1 MLADSQ
7 TYFQVRQTGAKVLS
21 FLFSLSRKRKEKF
34 VRFTRGKT
42 LHDACQSSVEVQPSM
57 HLINSY
63 QLSVRVVI
71 LLLIWSIVYFDRCHF
86 DLEVIDQWSFLLL
99 ANEMCCVRMMMN
111 NTNDYRQVKIHR
123 KRRATQEHV
132 GKDER
137 EREDGVNTSFI
148 HEGFDLD
155 VHSTTPRHTCSL
167 GMVLLVT
174 IEESSFV
181 DITLHDTQKQEYYT
195 KMNLIGEIT
204 FEDHRG
210 ALITG
215 YLPSELIRKS
225 IFHIVCHDDRLVKLH
240 ALWKCKTADKDFS
253 PIEICLLSFPK
264 ASPPVSVSYS
274 GVWMPGMVHWYFF
287 KPSTN

>member
-123 KRRATQEHV
+123 KRRATQEHI

-137 EREDGVNTSFI
+137 ERRRGEYLFHSRRIRFRCA
-148 HEGFDLD
+148 FDDTETHLFPWHGLASD
-155 VHSTTPRHTCSL
+155 HWRIVVCWYHSAWYSETGIL
-167 GMVLLVT
+167 YQN
-174 IEESSFV
+174 ESDRRNYFRRSSRRS
-181 DITLHDTQKQEYYT
+181 
-195 KMNLIGEIT
+195 
-204 FEDHRG
+204 DHR
-210 ALITG
+210 LS
-215 YLPSELIRKS
+215 SEWTDSQIHLS
-225 IFHIVCHDDRLVKLH
+225 HRLSR
-240 ALWKCKTADKDFS
+240 WS
-253 PIEICLLSFPK
+253 S
-264 ASPPVSVSYS
+264 S
-274 GVWMPGMVHWYFF
+274 
-287 KPSTN
+287 